1 MHSELISMFDRH
13 GIMTIATLRP
23 DGWPQATTVSYVNDG
38 LILYFLISRTSQ
50 KFSNI
55 AADDRVAITITSE
68 PNSVMDIHGLSL
80 AAKASEARDEPFRS
94 TMLAKLSAR
103 HPGYFDPA
111 ALDMTKSALM
121 RANPTMITMIDFSKG
136 LGHTETVTVG
146 TAEMTEL
153 LAERPDNWGATP
165 AG

>member
-1 MHSELISMFDRH
+1 MHSELMSILEGH
-13 GIMTIATLRP
+13 GIMTVATLRP

-38 LILYFLISRTSQ
+38 VILYFLISRTSQ
-50 KFSNI
+50 KFANI
-55 AADDRVAITITSE
+55 AADERVAITIASK
-68 PNSVMDIHGLSL
+68 PNGVTDIKGLSL
-80 AAKASEARDEPFRS
+80 AAKASEARDEPYRS
-94 TMLAKLSAR
+94 KMLAKLSAH
-103 HPGYFDPA
+103 HPGYFDPT

-153 LAERPDNWGATP
+153 LAERPDNWGASP
-165 AG
+165 AA